1 MLSKKPETKT
11 KTTPLMGSVYA
22 GYVRMCVELK
32 KIYVWNSCRINLS
45 TKTSQ
50 TWF

>member
-11 KTTPLMGSVYA
+11 KTTSVYA